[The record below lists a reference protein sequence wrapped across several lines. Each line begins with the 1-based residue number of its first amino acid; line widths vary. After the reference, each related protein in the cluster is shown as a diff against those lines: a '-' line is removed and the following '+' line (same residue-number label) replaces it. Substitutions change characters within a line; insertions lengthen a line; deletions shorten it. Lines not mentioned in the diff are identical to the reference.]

1 MPYFELIGEDPK
13 LQSGHGARTNFI
25 FKQSGDSKFV
35 TLYSH
40 WGGDTKLQD
49 LAHALKLAEPRW
61 LDEGYATRIMFNA
74 LQSNHD
80 SETGYGIYAGGW
92 GGGESYQSTII
103 DFTNQTVILDEVPIP
118 FTQFVE
124 KWGR

>member
-1 MPYFELIGEDPK
+1 MG
-13 LQSGHGARTNFI
+13 SRTNFI
-25 FKQSGDSKFV
+25 FKQGDSKFV

-61 LDEGYATRIMFNA
+61 NDDGYATRIMFNA

-80 SETGYGIYAGGW
+80 SETGYGIYADEL
-92 GGGESYQSTII
+92 GGEEEYQSTII
-103 DFTNQTVILDEVPIP
+103 DLVNQTISLDEVPIP
-118 FTQFVE
+118 FTHFVE
-124 KWGR
+124 KWGRVEDEV